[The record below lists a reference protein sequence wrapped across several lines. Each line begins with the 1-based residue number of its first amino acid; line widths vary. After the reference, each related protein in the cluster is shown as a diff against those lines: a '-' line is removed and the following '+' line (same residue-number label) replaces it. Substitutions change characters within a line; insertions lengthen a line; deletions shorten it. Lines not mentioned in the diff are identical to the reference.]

1 MLWLLTAAFIELLD
15 VLFNEL
21 FDAVFAAFLN
31 ELLEAVFLELL
42 DNFAATTL
50 PREPALLTCFDLEEA
65 LDAWTFGRLDVDALA
80 VFSFDGA
87 AVLTSA
93 RPLYAATGDAPLLV
107 DFGSDTPRSA
117 SASPRTSR
125 AFVRNESRLAS
136 AVEVE

>member
-50 PREPALLTCFDLEEA
+50 PRKPALLTCFDLEEA

>member
-50 PREPALLTCFDLEEA
+50 PRKPALLTCFDLEEA
-65 LDAWTFGRLDVDALA
+65 LDACTFGRLDVDALA
-80 VFSFDGA
+80 VFGFDGA
-87 AVLTSA
+87 AVFTSA
-93 RPLYAATGDAPLLV
+93 RLLCAAAGDASLLV

-125 AFVRNESRLAS
+125 TFVCNESRLAL

>member
-50 PREPALLTCFDLEEA
+50 PRKPALLTCFDLEEA

-80 VFSFDGA
+80 VFGFDGA
-87 AVLTSA
+87 AVFTSA
-93 RPLYAATGDAPLLV
+93 RLLCAAAGDASLLV
-107 DFGSDTPRSA
+107 DFGSNTPRSA
-117 SASPRTSR
+117 NASPRTSR
-125 AFVRNESRLAS
+125 AFVCNESRLAL